1 MTVDFFLAGLVG
13 LALGSFLNV
22 VITRLPQGESVWAG
36 RSRCP
41 QCRQPIAWYDNIPLL
56 SYVRLRGRC
65 RSCGAAIPWRYLLV
79 ELAGGLMA
87 LALWHTFPD
96 RLLLLAYGP
105 FCLALVALTAIDLEH
120 RLLPD
125 AITLPGIILGLLL
138 SLLLPHLSFPEAA
151 AGALVGAA
159 LFYGIAWLYEKLAGR
174 RGLGGG
180 DVKMLAMIGAFLGVG
195 ALPLVIVVSAGL
207 GRPDRTDPGSG
218 ARPGPAGPVA
228 HRLPALWPLSGRG
241 GLLLSLLGRKTAQP
255 AERRGI
261 KA

>member
-1 MTVDFFLAGLVG
+1 VTVDFLLAGLVG

-22 VITRLPQGESVWAG
+22 LITRLPRGESAWGG

-41 QCRQPIAWYDNIPLL
+41 HCRSPLAWYDNIPLF

-65 RSCGAAIPWRYLLV
+65 RSCGAAIPWRYPLV

-125 AITLPGIILGLLL
+125 AITLPGTILGLLL
-138 SLLLPHLSFPEAA
+138 SLALPHLSFPEAA

-159 LFYGIAWLYEKLAGR
+159 LFYGIGRLYEKWAGR
-174 RGLGGG
+174 SGLGGG
-180 DVKMLAMIGAFLGVG
+180 DVKMMAMIGAFLGVG
-195 ALPLVIVVSAGL
+195 ALPLVILVSAGL
-207 GRPDRTDPGSG
+207 GTLTGLIRVLVQGSG
-218 ARPGPAGPVA
+218 PQGQWRTIALPYGPFLAAGA
-228 HRLPALWPLSGRG
+228 WCYLFWGERLLDLLSGG
-241 GLLLSLLGRKTAQP
+241 G
-255 AERRGI
+255 
-261 KA
+261 

>member
-1 MTVDFFLAGLVG
+1 MTVDFLLAGLVG

-22 VITRLPQGESVWAG
+22 VITRLPRGESVWAG

-41 QCRQPIAWYDNIPLL
+41 QCRQPIAWRDNIPLL

-65 RSCGAAIPWRYLLV
+65 RSCGAAIPRRYLLV

-96 RLLLLAYGP
+96 RLLLLAYAP

-125 AITLPGIILGLLL
+125 AITLPGTILGLLL
-138 SLLLPHLSFPEAA
+138 SLVLPQLSFPEAA

-159 LFYGIAWLYEKLAGR
+159 LFYGIGWLYEKWAGR

-180 DVKMLAMIGAFLGVG
+180 DVKMMAMIGAFLGLG
-195 ALPLVIVVSAGL
+195 ALPLVILVSAGL
-207 GRPDRTDPGSG
+207 GTLTGLIRVLVQG
-218 ARPGPAGPVA
+218 PGPRGQWRTISLPYGPFLAAGA
-228 HRLPALWPLSGRG
+228 CCYLFWGERLLNLLSGG
-241 GLLLSLLGRKTAQP
+241 G
-255 AERRGI
+255 
-261 KA
+261 